1 MKKLYLPFTRMNLVV
16 SLDDGLIAPPSYL
29 TTRKFHEDFTL
40 AFPRHLL
47 AFDVPSCPIRSESW
61 TDEKNE
67 ADLNRIR
74 EIDDMLL
81 GEEELA
87 ASRQNALT
95 EEKSAI
101 TDKHLHFPLIL
112 EVEANEH
119 TVEAMHRIP
128 SGDSSD
134 SATDDQKE
142 IESPE
147 TLLLS
152 KVLPAHSISRILTPG
167 PNTAKELS
175 EDPFLKNVDWDFE
188 IVGIENSPIFPELPN
203 FEKSDIDKD
212 DSRYGGKSIDLDQL
226 NRANDLCGAASL
238 LAASTQSQDWSEG
251 ENHSSVASL
260 CAYLTLGKF
269 GLAAYE
275 ETAFPDLA
283 KHDYF
288 CPSDQSSREDFLNLG
303 TLLSNL
309 ATDEKGVKD
318 RDGAKSDESSSL
330 EILDNEVFLETC
342 KLCHK
347 ENPKSSSPVEI
358 LKQVVES
365 FLEPLTKSSK
375 NSEDVEKY
383 RKVLIYVETIHKG
396 NGELMQLFSEKT
408 EGFHAARSAMLFV
421 LNPSPDG
428 ILQWSG
434 ENKPEGARISDYFR
448 AAILIGLYHGFSGI
462 SPKWKRAW
470 RKAFSLSL
478 EPDDLQ
484 LANDTS
490 EWQIEGSKVSG
501 ELKTVFGSRKTAV
514 GKTFTLAFGLSQ
526 DTAPLVESFK
536 SQIAEIKAKD
546 PLDEGLTE
554 LLETLAEFNGLGKE
568 FKNDVYDVSK
578 IQDLG
583 EIVRKGYLHVPKSL
597 LLGNNPVSWIHEKVL
612 QELKNSPKID
622 LNPEAILQIC
632 KICGFPTPDTVNIH
646 K

>member
-16 SLDDGLIAPPSYL
+16 SLDDGLIAPPSYIA
-29 TTRKFHEDFTL
+29 TRKFHEDFTL

-47 AFDVPSCPIRSESW
+47 AFDIPSCPIKPESW

-67 ADLNRIR
+67 ADLIRIR

-95 EEKSAI
+95 DEKSAI

-119 TVEAMHRIP
+119 TVEAIHPIP

-134 SATDDQKE
+134 SANGDRKE
-142 IESPE
+142 IELPE

-152 KVLPAHSISRILTPG
+152 KALPAHSISRILTPG

-175 EDPFLKNVDWDFE
+175 DDPFLKSVDWDFE
-188 IVGIENSPIFPELPN
+188 IVGIENFPIFLELPKV
-203 FEKSDIDKD
+203 EKSDIDNA
-212 DSRYGGKSIDLDQL
+212 DSPYGGKGIDLGQL
-226 NRANDLCGAASL
+226 NRASDLCGVASL
-238 LAASTQSQDWSEG
+238 LAASTQCQDWSEG
-251 ENHSSVASL
+251 ENHSFIASL
-260 CAYLTLGKF
+260 CVYLTLGKF

-275 ETAFPDLA
+275 ETEFPDLA

-309 ATDEKGVKD
+309 ATDEKGRKD
-318 RDGAKSDESSSL
+318 RDGVKSDESSSL

-347 ENPKSSSPVEI
+347 ENTKSSSPVEI

-365 FLEPLTKSSK
+365 LAKSSK
-375 NSEDVEKY
+375 NSEHVEKY
-383 RKVLIYVETIHKG
+383 RKVLIYVEKIYKG
-396 NGELMQLFSEKT
+396 NGELIQLFSAKT
-408 EGFHAARSAMLFV
+408 EGFHAARSAMLFL

-428 ILQWSG
+428 ILQWAG

-478 EPDDLQ
+478 EADDLE

-490 EWQIEGSKVSG
+490 KWQIEGSKVSG
-501 ELKTVFGSRKTAV
+501 ELKTIFGIRKTAV
-514 GKTFTLAFGLSQ
+514 GKTFTLTFGLSQ
-526 DTAPLVESFK
+526 DTALFVESFK
-536 SQIAEIKAKD
+536 SQIAEIKAKN
-546 PLDEGLTE
+546 PLDEALTE

-568 FKNDVYDVSK
+568 FQNDVYDVSK
-578 IQDLG
+578 IHDLV

-612 QELKNSPKID
+612 QELKNSPQID

-632 KICGFPTPDTVNIH
+632 RLCGFSVPREFL
-646 K
+646 